1 MLLVD
6 SLCLFEFP
14 VFCNEFGLLN
24 ILLGVVVGTSC
35 LLASPDHLWLYYG
48 HIRCHIRKT
57 RRKNKV
63 HFNIKKKVTQLA
75 GQEKLQ
81 SNSKIIIKTQNESC
95 QLYPSRQR
103 TTCHRCLVSKSY
115 LSLVINWTF
124 LSALIFCI
132 FLAALALSVQLGS
145 LQSDPQ
151 VHNNR
156 TRNRNPSWRHRLS
169 DNIFQFPF
177 STSHEIR
184 EENFYYLWHLS

>member
-1 MLLVD
+1 MRNFTFFLTRILAATD
-6 SLCLFEFP
+6 
-14 VFCNEFGLLN
+14 LN
-24 ILLGVVVGTSC
+24 YSFTCTFKRYSTHYPTLNFNNKKLTNS
-35 LLASPDHLWLYYG
+35 G
-48 HIRCHIRKT
+48 H
-57 RRKNKV
+57 
-63 HFNIKKKVTQLA
+63 
-75 GQEKLQ
+75 EKLQ

-115 LSLVINWTF
+115 LSLVINWKF

-145 LQSDPQ
+145 LQSDLQ